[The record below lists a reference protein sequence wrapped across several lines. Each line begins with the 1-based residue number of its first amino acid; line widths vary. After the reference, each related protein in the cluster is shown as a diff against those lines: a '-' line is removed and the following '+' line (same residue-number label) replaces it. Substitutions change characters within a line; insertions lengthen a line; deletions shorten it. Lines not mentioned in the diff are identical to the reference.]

1 MITYSVPHVSLAVPG
16 PCSRCRRPAV
26 FGRFPVASEVG
37 RCPLRVWGT
46 LLAVLAVSI
55 CLYARSAPGDEPNLR
70 REVSQLLDTGWEAS
84 SSARTEAT
92 DQYERILQSAPV
104 DWRVAYAFALVQIK
118 QRRYDD
124 AQKLIAQILKINPTD
139 LHVWKSKVWI
149 SMLTQKYTTALV
161 EMDRLAGLIPDVEAD
176 DDADPEFRQTVQF
189 LGGMFGF
196 LDHVSDGRVAEPVR
210 EQHRERVVDQLSDF
224 LKKEF
229 DRSYRRVAEQHAVF
243 LEQKNR
249 ARNEAKAKGEKQK
262 VEIRQ
267 DLARQREQADDQRD
281 EFEQER
287 QALIDEHRE
296 QAKQLDEEE
305 RPLVADVMRLASNAS
320 VLRREMIVLDGAALR
335 LRGGAAREK
344 DLARCESILQQ
355 AFRLERLSFQYGI
368 DLSTIDRLAFG
379 VNSRRAKL
387 QRGRIQL
394 QSKTNNR
401 LNTLDKDLN
410 TVRRNVQRIDGHL
423 KNRKL
428 RQPSSGSTPRVLA
441 LSAQLSALTS
451 YVAFPVES
459 ERQRVLD
466 LFPL

>member
-1 MITYSVPHVSLAVPG
+1 M
-16 PCSRCRRPAV
+16 
-26 FGRFPVASEVG
+26 
-37 RCPLRVWGT
+37 
-46 LLAVLAVSI
+46 
-55 CLYARSAPGDEPNLR
+55 
-70 REVSQLLDTGWEAS
+70 
-84 SSARTEAT
+84 ARTEAA

-139 LHVWKSKVWI
+139 LNVWKSKVWI

-161 EMDRLAGLIPDVEAD
+161 EMDRLAGLIQDVEAD
-176 DDADPEFRQTVQF
+176 DDAEFRKTAQF

-229 DRSYRRVAEQHAVF
+229 DRSYRRVAEQHAAF

-249 ARNEAKAKGEKQK
+249 ARNEAKVKGEKQK
-262 VEIRQ
+262 AEIRR

-287 QALIDEHRE
+287 QTLIDEHRE

-305 RPLVADVMRLASNAS
+305 RPLVADIMRLASNAS

-335 LRGGAAREK
+335 LRGDAAREK
-344 DLARCESILQQ
+344 DLVRCESLLQQ
-355 AFRLERLSFQYGI
+355 AFRLERLSFQYGV

-387 QRGRIQL
+387 QRGRIEL
-394 QSKTNNR
+394 QSKTNDR

-451 YVAFPVES
+451 YVAFPLES

-466 LFPL
+466 MFPL

>member
-1 MITYSVPHVSLAVPG
+1 MITYSVPHASLAVPG
-16 PCSRCRRPAV
+16 PCSRCRRPAF
-26 FGRFPVASEVG
+26 FGRFPVAWEVG
-37 RCPLRVWGT
+37 RCPLRVWGA
-46 LLAVLAVSI
+46 LLAVLAVFI
-55 CLYARSAPGDEPNLR
+55 CLHARSALGDEPNLR
-70 REVSQLLDTGWEAS
+70 REVSQLLDTGWETS
-84 SSARTEAT
+84 SLARTEAA

-139 LHVWKSKVWI
+139 LNVWKSKVWI
-149 SMLTQKYTTALV
+149 SMLTQKYMTALV
-161 EMDRLAGLIPDVEAD
+161 EMDRLAGLIQDVEAD
-176 DDADPEFRQTVQF
+176 DDAEFRKTAQF

-196 LDHVSDGRVAEPVR
+196 LDHVSDRRVAEPVR
-210 EQHRERVVDQLSDF
+210 EQHRQRVVDQLSDF
-224 LKKEF
+224 LEKEF
-229 DRSYRRVAEQHAVF
+229 DRSYRRVAEQHAAF

-249 ARNEAKAKGEKQK
+249 ARNEAKVKGEKQK
-262 VEIRQ
+262 AEIRR

-287 QALIDEHRE
+287 QTLIDEHRE

-305 RPLVADVMRLASNAS
+305 RPLVADIMRLASNAS

-335 LRGGAAREK
+335 LRGDAAREK
-344 DLARCESILQQ
+344 DLVRCESLLQQ
-355 AFRLERLSFQYGI
+355 AFRLERLSFQYGV

-387 QRGRIQL
+387 QRGRIEL
-394 QSKTNNR
+394 QSKTNDR

-451 YVAFPVES
+451 YVAFPLES

-466 LFPL
+466 MFPL